1 MQLLILPNEY
11 LEVERGV
18 DWDIS
23 HYIATYLG
31 NQKVTVQAITAA
43 PAGESAWIDVSSF
56 PIFFEGFL
64 NSLSQ
69 LFDKETRLWLKA
81 WEKDKGKY
89 ISPVYGFLPDPQ
101 PSFPWLECATRYLI
115 NNPMA
120 DHMHIN
126 SACQIRGIAK
136 GLLFLHEM
144 DIVHGD
150 IRGVRDFTDGHLVC
164 PTDDSKTT
172 VMINSDGNP
181 LLSEG
186 GVFNVVCN
194 ADQKIKDE
202 QGFLLLAFRAA
213 NWHAP
218 ELHRN
223 LDVPAAP
230 TKQSDVYSFGMTV
243 LELLTHERPYRA
255 MRSYGVTY
263 HVQHTPGFRP
273 SRPEDDVVRL
283 RGLNDALWDFLQE
296 CWSEDPARRPSMHR
310 VVEVMDS
317 I

>member
-43 PAGESAWIDVSSF
+43 PAGESAWID
-56 PIFFEGFL
+56 
-64 NSLSQ
+64 

-101 PSFPWLECATRYLI
+101 PSFPWLEHFCIVHPYYENRCATRYLI

-120 DHMHIN
+120 DHMHI
-126 SACQIRGIAK
+126 IRGIAK

-150 IRGVRDFTDGHLVC
+150 IRG
-164 PTDDSKTT
+164 TT

-296 CWSEDPARRPSMHR
+296 CWSEDPARRPSMQR